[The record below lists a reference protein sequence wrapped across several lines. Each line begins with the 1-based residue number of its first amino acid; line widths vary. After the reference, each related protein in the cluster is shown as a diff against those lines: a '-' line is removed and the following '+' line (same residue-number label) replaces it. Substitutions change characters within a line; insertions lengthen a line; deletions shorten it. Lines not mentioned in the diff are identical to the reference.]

1 VAYGIGDFYTDPEKE
16 SAQTSLILNLTF
28 SKNSDGNVSMEAA
41 YVPIYQNITEV
52 NGKRHFEVLDVYE
65 NIASLYRTESMSSQQ
80 AQLYNKLLDA
90 VDTLHAYAGEDL
102 DAGPQDADLR
112 IVQKALEEG
121 EISSE
126 EIKAL
131 QKEEQKAEKKAKAA
145 IATAKSEDGEDVDTA
160 ADTEDEDTED
170 YEEDEYT
177 DE

>member
-1 VAYGIGDFYTDPEKE
+1 
-16 SAQTSLILNLTF
+16 
-28 SKNSDGNVSMEAA
+28 
-41 YVPIYQNITEV
+41 
-52 NGKRHFEVLDVYE
+52 
-65 NIASLYRTESMSSQQ
+65 MSSQQ

-90 VDTLHAYAGEDL
+90 VDTLHAYAGEEL

-121 EISSE
+121 EISSD

-145 IATAKSEDGEDVDTA
+145 IAAAKGEDGEGVDTA
-160 ADTEDEDTED
+160 ADMEDQDIEDD